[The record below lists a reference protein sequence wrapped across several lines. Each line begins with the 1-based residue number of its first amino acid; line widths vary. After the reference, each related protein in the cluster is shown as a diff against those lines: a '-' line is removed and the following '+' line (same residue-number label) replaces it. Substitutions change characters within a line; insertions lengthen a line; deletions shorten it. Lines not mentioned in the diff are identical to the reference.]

1 MSVNE
6 LVYAARLTD
15 LEVKVLEA
23 GLEVPTYKEA
33 AHTLNMKPETF
44 YTHIQRVKNKIK
56 NAKRFLYRC
65 RRYEKML
72 FGEKERWET

>member
-1 MSVNE
+1 M
-6 LVYAARLTD
+6 VYAARLTG

-23 GLEVPTYKEA
+23 GLRFSSYKEA
-33 AHTLNMKPETF
+33 ARTLGMKPKTF
-44 YTHIQRVKNKIK
+44 YTHIQRVKDKMK

-72 FGEKERWET
+72 FGEKEEWEP